1 MLLKLRL
8 PAELELE
15 KLSVQMHRWVAVN
28 QQGQESKAQEAAGS
42 TYLYP
47 LRVAQAASRTLRVRG
62 RNRGRVAGVGAQ
74 HRALGAFCSILS
86 KTDGTSAAGAIPLW
100 LAGRADEFWV
110 QRGRCV
116 AFCTASFL
124 KFLGIQSKLLGLEPR
139 WREGQV
145 HAKYL

>member
-47 LRVAQAASRTLRVRG
+47 LRVASQRQEQRKGG
-62 RNRGRVAGVGAQ
+62 RCWSA
-74 HRALGAFCSILS
+74 ALGF
-86 KTDGTSAAGAIPLW
+86 
-100 LAGRADEFWV
+100 
-110 QRGRCV
+110 RG
-116 AFCTASFL
+116 FL
-124 KFLGIQSKLLGLEPR
+124 LDP
-139 WREGQV
+139 
-145 HAKYL
+145 